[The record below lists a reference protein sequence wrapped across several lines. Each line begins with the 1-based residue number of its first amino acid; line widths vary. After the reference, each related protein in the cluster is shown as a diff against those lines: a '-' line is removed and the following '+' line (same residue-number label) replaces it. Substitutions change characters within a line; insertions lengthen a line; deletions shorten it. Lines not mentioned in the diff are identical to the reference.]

1 MYMLYMYMCMY
12 LYMCARAGRVHAP
25 VRTPG
30 GCTGVREPGTPAWVP
45 VYLSR
50 GPSAVKRMF
59 LCHGFVSFPL
69 PAHPPPSV
77 TYAVCLCVARAQP
90 TGADP

>member
-12 LYMCARAGRVHAP
+12 LYMCARAGCVHAP

-30 GCTGVREPGTPAWVP
+30 GCTGVREPGTPV
-45 VYLSR
+45 
-50 GPSAVKRMF
+50 GPGVSVTWPICTKADVV
-59 LCHGFVSFPL
+59 CHGFVSFPL